1 MKWPNL
7 VLAVMVA
14 ATAPAVLAAPAA
26 LAAPSVLTLD
36 QALSNARQNQPQLR
50 QAQATVQAAKARTRN
65 SRASLL
71 PQVNLGAGYNA
82 GSGRENLGMVGD
94 SNLNLR
100 ASQLIYDFG
109 QRGNR
114 FEASNAQLSAQ
125 QHSERETQQQVMLNV
140 RTAFFAAQASKV
152 LMEVNREALANQQ
165 RHLQQATQF
174 VNAGTRP
181 PIDVV
186 QERANVANA
195 QRQLINAENDYTTSK
210 ARLNQAMGLETGLD
224 FEVATGWMPEVAGEG
239 LSLDHLL
246 QEAEQNRP
254 EIARMKSQ
262 VQAQE
267 LSLSAQRN
275 AGSPTLTGSAG
286 VGDSGLL
293 LGRPGTSWQAN
304 LSMSWPLFAG
314 GSIRAGI
321 DEAEANLASVKA
333 QVATLRQQVRL
344 ELTEARLSIA
354 SQKAAIRAAQESV
367 RNAAERLKLAEG
379 RYAAGVGNIIEL
391 ADAQLALTTARS
403 QVVQEE
409 YRLTVARAQ
418 LLKALGRES

>member
-1 MKWPNL
+1 MKWPSL
-7 VLAVMVA
+7 LLAALVA
-14 ATAPAVLAAPAA
+14 ATPCAA
-26 LAAPSVLTLD
+26 LAAPSALTLD

-50 QAQATVQAAKARTRN
+50 QAQASVQAAQARTRN

-94 SNLNLR
+94 SNLSLR

-114 FEASNAQLSAQ
+114 FEASNAQLAAQ
-125 QHSERETQQQVMLNV
+125 QQSERETQQQVMLNV
-140 RTAFFAAQASKV
+140 RSAFFSAQAAKV
-152 LMEVNREALANQQ
+152 LVGVNQEALANQQ

-195 QRQLINAENDYTTSK
+195 QRQLINAQNDYTTSK
-210 ARLNQAMGLETGLD
+210 ARLNQAMGLESGLD
-224 FEVATGWMPEVAGEG
+224 FEVATGWMPEVTGEAQT
-239 LSLDHLL
+239 LEHLL

-254 EIARMKSQ
+254 EIARLAEQ
-262 VQAQE
+262 LRAQE
-267 LSLSAQRN
+267 LSLAAQRN

-304 LSMSWPLFAG
+304 LSMSWPLFSG

-321 DEAEANLASVKA
+321 DEAEANLAGVKA

-344 ELTEARLSIA
+344 ELTEAKLAIA
-354 SQKAAIRAAQESV
+354 SQKAAIQAANESV

-409 YRLTVARAQ
+409 YRLAVARAQ
-418 LLKALGRES
+418 MLKALGRP

>member
-1 MKWPNL
+1 MKWPSL
-7 VLAVMVA
+7 LLAAMVA
-14 ATAPAVLAAPAA
+14 ATPCAVLAAPSA
-26 LAAPSVLTLD
+26 LTLD

-50 QAQATVQAAKARTRN
+50 QAQASVEAAQARTRN

-94 SNLNLR
+94 SNLSLR

-114 FEASNAQLSAQ
+114 FEASNAQLAAQ
-125 QHSERETQQQVMLNV
+125 QQSERETQQQVMLNV
-140 RTAFFAAQASKV
+140 RAAFFSAQAAKV
-152 LMEVNREALANQQ
+152 LVGVNQEALANQQ

-195 QRQLINAENDYTTSK
+195 QRQLINAQNDYTTSK

-224 FEVATGWMPEVAGEG
+224 FEVATGWMSEVAGEAQ
-239 LSLDHLL
+239 SLEHLL

-254 EIARMKSQ
+254 EIARLAEQ
-262 VQAQE
+262 QRAQE
-267 LSLSAQRN
+267 LSLAAQRN

-304 LSMSWPLFAG
+304 LSMSWPLFSG

-321 DEAEANLASVKA
+321 DEAEANVAGVKA

-344 ELTEARLSIA
+344 ELTEAKLSIA
-354 SQKAAIRAAQESV
+354 SQKAAIQAANESV

-409 YRLTVARAQ
+409 YRLAVARAQ
-418 LLKALGRES
+418 MLKALGRE

>member
-1 MKWPNL
+1 MKWPSL
-7 VLAVMVA
+7 LLAALVA
-14 ATAPAVLAAPAA
+14 ATPCAVLAAPSA
-26 LAAPSVLTLD
+26 LTLD

-50 QAQATVQAAKARTRN
+50 QAQASVEAAHARTRN

-94 SNLNLR
+94 SNLSLR

-114 FEASNAQLSAQ
+114 FEASNAQLAAQ
-125 QHSERETQQQVMLNV
+125 QQSERETQQQVMLNV
-140 RTAFFAAQASKV
+140 RAAFFSAQAAKV
-152 LMEVNREALANQQ
+152 LVGVNQEALANQQ
-165 RHLQQATQF
+165 RHLHQATQF

-195 QRQLINAENDYTTSK
+195 QRQLINAQNDYTTSK

-224 FEVATGWMPEVAGEG
+224 FEVATGWMSEIAGEAQ
-239 LSLDHLL
+239 SLEHLL

-254 EIARMKSQ
+254 EIARLAEQ
-262 VQAQE
+262 QRAQE
-267 LSLSAQRN
+267 LSLAAQRN

-304 LSMSWPLFAG
+304 LSMSWPLFSG

-321 DEAEANLASVKA
+321 DEAEANVAGVKA

-344 ELTEARLSIA
+344 ELTEAKLSIA
-354 SQKAAIRAAQESV
+354 SQKAAIQAANESV

-409 YRLTVARAQ
+409 YRLAVARAQ
-418 LLKALGRES
+418 MLKALGRES

>member
-1 MKWPNL
+1 MKWPSL
-7 VLAVMVA
+7 MLAAMVA
-14 ATAPAVLAAPAA
+14 ATPCAVLAAPSA
-26 LAAPSVLTLD
+26 LTLD

-50 QAQATVQAAKARTRN
+50 QAQASVEAAQARTRN

-94 SNLNLR
+94 SNLSLR

-114 FEASNAQLSAQ
+114 FEASNAQLAAQ
-125 QHSERETQQQVMLNV
+125 QQSERETQQQVMLNV
-140 RTAFFAAQASKV
+140 RAAFFSAQAAKV
-152 LMEVNREALANQQ
+152 LVGVNQEALANQQ

-195 QRQLINAENDYTTSK
+195 QRQLINAQNDYTTSK

-224 FEVATGWMPEVAGEG
+224 FEVATGWMSEVAGEAQ
-239 LSLDHLL
+239 SLEHLL

-254 EIARMKSQ
+254 EIARLAEQ
-262 VQAQE
+262 QRAQE
-267 LSLSAQRN
+267 LSLAAQRN

-304 LSMSWPLFAG
+304 LSMSWPLFSG

-321 DEAEANLASVKA
+321 DEAEANVAGVKA

-344 ELTEARLSIA
+344 ELTEAKLSIA
-354 SQKAAIRAAQESV
+354 SQKAAIQAANESV

-409 YRLTVARAQ
+409 YRLAVARAQ
-418 LLKALGRES
+418 MLKALGRE

>member
-50 QAQATVQAAKARTRN
+50 QAQATVQAAQARTRN

-71 PQVNLGAGYNA
+71 PQINLGAGYNT
-82 GSGRENLGMVGD
+82 GSGRQNLGVIGD
-94 SNLNLR
+94 SNLSLR

-114 FEASNAQLSAQ
+114 FEASNAQLAAQ

-152 LMEVNREALANQQ
+152 LLEVNREALANQQ

-224 FEVATGWMPEVAGEG
+224 FEVATGWMTEVTGEG
-239 LSLDHLL
+239 LSLEHLL

-254 EIARMKSQ
+254 EIARMNEQ
-262 VQAQE
+262 VRAQE
-267 LSLSAQRN
+267 LSLAAQRS

-293 LGRPGTSWQAN
+293 LGQPGTSWQAN
-304 LSMSWPLFAG
+304 VSMSWPLFAG

-321 DEAEANLASVKA
+321 DEAEANLAGVKA

-344 ELTEARLSIA
+344 ELTEAKLSIT

-409 YRLTVARAQ
+409 YRLAVGRAQ
-418 LLKALGRES
+418 LLKALGRE